1 MPKRALAAFLWFA
14 SIWFAYEVIWS
25 LTGVPRV
32 LGPIMGAAAA
42 LVVTVEPTGWFWS
55 RASTRVSRA
64 SSLLPSAPS
73 ASPQ

>member
-42 LVVTVEPTGWFWS
+42 IVVTVDPTGWFWS
-55 RASTRVSRA
+55 RARMRASRA
-64 SSLLPSAPS
+64 SSPLTTATA
-73 ASPQ
+73 ASPK

>member
-14 SIWFAYEVIWS
+14 SMWFAYEVIWS

-42 LVVTVEPTGWFWS
+42 IVVTLDPTGWFWS
-55 RASTRVSRA
+55 RTKPGRALPATPLARATTASTK
-64 SSLLPSAPS
+64 
-73 ASPQ
+73 

>member
-32 LGPIMGAAAA
+32 LGPLMGAAAA
-42 LVVTVEPTGWFWS
+42 IVVTIDPTGWFWS
-55 RASTRVSRA
+55 RTTPRGSLPGTPLARATTASTK
-64 SSLLPSAPS
+64 
-73 ASPQ
+73 